1 MDSFSWVKRK
11 EGWGELKWERNALQS
26 SSLLNTANVSST
38 YRKYANGLLTT
49 LKSFCSWWPTK
60 MFAYAGPNGEPMAT
74 PSICRYV
81 LLLKLNST
89 EEAALIRRRC
99 HVEKMASVRRY
110 CTGRRRRFVWL
121 QQAERWWRGWKCQWN
136 RGKQEGENLK
146 FLTSTKVKE
155 SDTQLADRSWR
166 TGWRGQVSHLASS
179 CWADP
184 VIDRIGRKDTS
195 FLWVFGRPYMRSRL
209 EPVGRMALY
218 SVFEINFPWSVVA
231 TVVVSVFLF

>member
-1 MDSFSWVKRK
+1 MVGETHCNHLHCWIWQTCHWRTGSTLTVYWRSWRV
-11 EGWGELKWERNALQS
+11 
-26 SSLLNTANVSST
+26 SLLGGRRKCLLMPGLAVSPWRRHQFLDTCCCWSWIPQ
-38 YRKYANGLLTT
+38 RK
-49 LKSFCSWWPTK
+49 WP
-60 MFAYAGPNGEPMAT
+60 
-74 PSICRYV
+74 
-81 LLLKLNST
+81 
-89 EEAALIRRRC
+89 AALIRRRC